1 MGNIPGLLCHVLV
14 SRARVD
20 SLYVLLV
27 TCRVRAHSL
36 YTSSLTQT
44 SVHSWEGEGES
55 SNMAVMEIEL
65 PSGFTVDEQS
75 IPGLYKYRSVKRVET
90 VEGDTKVIIYFDEV
104 SRSGQIGWH
113 K

>member
-1 MGNIPGLLCHVLV
+1 MTARPDKCQHVLV
-14 SRARVD
+14 SGHFYRP
-20 SLYVLLV
+20 
-27 TCRVRAHSL
+27 
-36 YTSSLTQT
+36 LTYF
-44 SVHSWEGEGES
+44 SPSRWEGEGDS

-104 SRSGQIGWH
+104 SRRAGQGVGCLSERGEGSGREILYR
-113 K
+113 